1 LGGES
6 ASGTV
11 PGVAAG
17 SYPRPPGDDKRAYEH
32 GIEGKLGAT
41 LMEVAL
47 PGPMG
52 TAAGLTG
59 DGIDCLKMGFDFVGA
74 LCQES
79 GRRIRAEYDRQQA
92 AQQAAKEQEARALQA
107 AKQAEKARQ
116 AELAKQAAK
125 QRAKKQA
132 AKRAKQ
138 QAAKEQA
145 AREQAAREQAAKE
158 KAQKAAK
165 EEAAKQQQQQQPE
178 QQQQNQE
185 PQQKQEQESP
195 GSPQEQP
202 DSGNGP
208 GCRLPCQTSDGRS
221 GEIGPDGQCFPW
233 PG

>member
-74 LCQES
+74 LGQES

-92 AQQAAKEQEARALQA
+92 AQQAAKGAGSQSATGSEAGRESAAGRASKA
-107 AKQAEKARQ
+107 GRETACEKAG
-116 AELAKQAAK
+116 
-125 QRAKKQA
+125 
-132 AKRAKQ
+132 
-138 QAAKEQA
+138 
-145 AREQAAREQAAKE
+145 RETS
-158 KAQKAAK
+158 
-165 EEAAKQQQQQQPE
+165 EAAGRQGEGAEGRQG
-178 QQQQNQE
+178 
-185 PQQKQEQESP
+185 
-195 GSPQEQP
+195 GS
-202 DSGNGP
+202 G
-208 GCRLPCQTSDGRS
+208 
-221 GEIGPDGQCFPW
+221 
-233 PG
+233 